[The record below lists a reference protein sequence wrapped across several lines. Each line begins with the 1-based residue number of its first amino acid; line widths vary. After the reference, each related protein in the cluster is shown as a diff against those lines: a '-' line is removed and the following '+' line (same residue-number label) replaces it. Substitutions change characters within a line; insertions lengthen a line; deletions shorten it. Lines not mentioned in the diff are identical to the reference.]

1 VSTFPREQIARP
13 SLINYAVP
21 PILAAAADYK
31 GMTFAMVVPACFMI
45 VPWSYALCV
54 NCVPAYRDVIDSAQE
69 KETSRRPSQA
79 DEEAGEGPSDL
90 SRDRFASDT
99 PMVNLNKP
107 LPEVSKFEHI
117 ETTDDTD
124 KKRTTH

>member
-1 VSTFPREQIARP
+1 VP
-13 SLINYAVP
+13 VP

-31 GMTFAMVVPACFMI
+31 GMTFAMIVPACFMI

-54 NCVPAYRDVIDSAQE
+54 NCVPAYRDVVDSAHE
-69 KETSRRPSQA
+69 KESSRRPSQA

-90 SRDRFASDT
+90 SWDRHGSDT

-107 LPEVSKFEHI
+107 LPEVSKFEHVATAD
-117 ETTDDTD
+117 ETD
-124 KKRTTH
+124 KERSTH

>member
-1 VSTFPREQIARP
+1 VSNFQRQPTACTSIANQLP
-13 SLINYAVP
+13 VP

-45 VPWSYALCV
+45 VPWSYALCI
-54 NCVPAYRDVIDSAQE
+54 NCVPAYRDVIDSAHD
-69 KETSRRPSQA
+69 KEMSRRPSQS
-79 DEEAGEGPSDL
+79 DEEAGEGLSNL
-90 SRDRFASDT
+90 SRDRYASDT

-117 ETTDDTD
+117 EATEETD
-124 KKRTTH
+124 KERR